1 MIPTVSHQ
9 LGAIRHTIAKTIIP
23 AIGPDERFA
32 QEQAGLMLAC
42 LDWAL
47 DVQEHQH
54 RYEQVERED
63 YRSLLSDL
71 VGLGAEVDLGDAES
85 YVSAAAQPPAD
96 LAGLRQQSRRLK
108 SLVEEAFLSLAD
120 SPKASD
126 ARARVAATATRQSQ
140 RELAWCRMT
149 GFPQWTG
156 GHVSEVLDAQ
166 Q

>member
-1 MIPTVSHQ
+1 MIPTVTHQ
-9 LGAIRHTIAKTIIP
+9 LSAVRNTIAKTIIP
-23 AIGPDERFA
+23 ALGDGDGFA

-47 DVQEHQH
+47 DVHEHQH
-54 RYEQVERED
+54 RYEQVEHQD
-63 YRSLLSDL
+63 YRQLVRDL
-71 VGLGAEVDLGDAES
+71 MALQPDLDLGDDPALRDD
-85 YVSAAAQPPAD
+85 SAQVPAD
-96 LAGLRQQSRRLK
+96 LEGLRQQTRRLK
-108 SLVEEAFLSLAD
+108 ELGEQAFMALAGGD
-120 SPKASD
+120 QSGR
-126 ARARVAATATRQSQ
+126 ARALMTETSTRQSQ